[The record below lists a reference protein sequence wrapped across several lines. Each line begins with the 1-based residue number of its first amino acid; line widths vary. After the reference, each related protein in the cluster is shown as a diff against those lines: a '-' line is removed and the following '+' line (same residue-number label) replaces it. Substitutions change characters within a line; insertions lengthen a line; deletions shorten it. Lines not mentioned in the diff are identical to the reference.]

1 MSAYKI
7 LASIIA
13 LNNVAVM
20 CDTET
25 MTSWAIIGIISGL
38 RKQTLMS
45 EVLLLAEL

>member
-13 LNNVAVM
+13 LDVAVM